1 MPFHTEDRTEAPT
14 PRRRQEARAKGQV
27 ARSQDLTAAAILFAA
42 ILALRFFGLDVFN
55 GLLAIVSSGLILESP
70 NDIPDLRSYVQSV
83 GKTLAD
89 GLGPFL
95 LAVLAS
101 GLTVLFIQVG
111 PLLTFQPITPSLS
124 RVNPLKGIQRLF
136 SLRSF
141 VTSLVQLVKFGVVSL
156 VAFVSLQ
163 FEAARI
169 LFSSTV
175 PLGEMAQLGAAL
187 VAELCLELSGAVLV
201 TALLDFA
208 WQRYRHERD
217 LMMTREEVRD
227 ELRNMEGDPAVKR
240 RRRQLQMQLAM
251 HRLRKD
257 VPKSDVVV
265 TNPTH
270 FAVAI
275 QYNADSMIAPRVV
288 AKGADYAALR
298 IRQIALRH
306 GIPIV
311 ERKPL
316 ARALFDAVEVG
327 QYIPERF
334 YRAIA
339 EILAYVYELTG
350 RSPVAGRQQLVR
362 G

>member
-1 MPFHTEDRTEAPT
+1 
-14 PRRRQEARAKGQV
+14 
-27 ARSQDLTAAAILFAA
+27 
-42 ILALRFFGLDVFN
+42 
-55 GLLAIVSSGLILESP
+55 
-70 NDIPDLRSYVQSV
+70 
-83 GKTLAD
+83 
-89 GLGPFL
+89 
-95 LAVLAS
+95 
-101 GLTVLFIQVG
+101 
-111 PLLTFQPITPSLS
+111 
-124 RVNPLKGIQRLF
+124 
-136 SLRSF
+136 
-141 VTSLVQLVKFGVVSL
+141 
-156 VAFVSLQ
+156 
-163 FEAARI
+163 
-169 LFSSTV
+169 
-175 PLGEMAQLGAAL
+175 
-187 VAELCLELSGAVLV
+187 LV